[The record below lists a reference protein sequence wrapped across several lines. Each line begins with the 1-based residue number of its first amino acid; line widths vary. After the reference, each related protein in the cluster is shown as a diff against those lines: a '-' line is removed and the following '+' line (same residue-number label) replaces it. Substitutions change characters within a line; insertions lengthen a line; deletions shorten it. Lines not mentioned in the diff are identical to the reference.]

1 MELRLEPAPRSSSS
15 TTLSSSSSKT
25 PEEKLAKAEEKAVK
39 AARIAEKKE
48 HRAQTTGK
56 SVDVED
62 AWKARTRAEELNK
75 KLIDLE
81 RKERSRY
88 EKKDVRRRSEKEK
101 RVRVGRTHKGEM
113 ILIKG

>member
-1 MELRLEPAPRSSSS
+1 MELRLEPEPRSS
-15 TTLSSSSSKT
+15 TLSSSSPSKT

-48 HRAQTTGK
+48 HRAQTTGR
-56 SVDVED
+56 SVDAED
-62 AWKARTRAEELNK
+62 AWKARIRAEELKK
-75 KLIDLE
+75 KLVDLE

-101 RVRVGRTHKGEM
+101 LVRAGRTHKGEM
-113 ILIKG
+113 ILISG